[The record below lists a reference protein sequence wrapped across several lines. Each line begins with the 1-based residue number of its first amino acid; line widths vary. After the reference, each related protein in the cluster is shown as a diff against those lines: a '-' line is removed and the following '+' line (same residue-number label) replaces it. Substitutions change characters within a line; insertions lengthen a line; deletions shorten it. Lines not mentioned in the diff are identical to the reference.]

1 MERLRSDLVAAVR
14 ELQTGSLSVTAAV
27 MTLAA
32 AIGMNVAMFSLVD
45 RALVSPPKHIARPD
59 RLFAFSF
66 RAPGEPTGQ
75 AGMTTTSYVT
85 YRQLRDGVPSLAAVA
100 AWQPGPA
107 SVVVNN
113 AQTPADTLLVTGNY
127 FDVLG
132 VAPPLGRGMSPP
144 EGGIG
149 TA

>member
-45 RALVSPPKHIARPD
+45 RGLVSPPKHIARPD
-59 RLFAFSF
+59 RLFSFSF
-66 RAPGEPTGQ
+66 RAPGEPPGQ
-75 AGMTTTSYVT
+75 AGMTTTSYVA
-85 YRQLRDGVPSLAAVA
+85 YRQLRDAVPSLSAVA

-107 SVVVNN
+107 SLVVNHE
-113 AQTPADTLLVTGNY
+113 QTRADTLLVSGNY

-132 VAPPLGRGMSPP
+132 VAPRVGRGMSPA
-144 EGGIG
+144 EE
-149 TA
+149 AN